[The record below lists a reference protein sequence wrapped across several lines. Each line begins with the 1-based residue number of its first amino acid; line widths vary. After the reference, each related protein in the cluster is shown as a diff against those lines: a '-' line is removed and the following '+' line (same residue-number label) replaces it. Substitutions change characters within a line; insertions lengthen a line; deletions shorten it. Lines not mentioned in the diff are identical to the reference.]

1 MPRAASANLQRP
13 VRLSPVGTLSLH
25 RRQDRLASVYP
36 VLKGAC
42 EFYQDFLV
50 TDPKSGYKVVSP
62 SNSPEN
68 HPGLGSYEDAGG
80 KKRSLAVFSG
90 VTMDNQMVYDLLNNT
105 ALAAGV
111 LGVDSEF
118 AACLDSLKAQLP
130 PMHVG
135 KYGQL
140 GNGFKTGTRS
150 AAAID
155 TSRTSGGFIPATGSR
170 HTPTPELFRAAKNRS
185 SDVVTPAV
193 AGLWVGKSA
202 SGPDCSTATTP

>member
-1 MPRAASANLQRP
+1 M
-13 VRLSPVGTLSLH
+13 
-25 RRQDRLASVYP
+25 
-36 VLKGAC
+36 
-42 EFYQDFLV
+42 
-50 TDPKSGYKVVSP
+50 
-62 SNSPEN
+62 
-68 HPGLGSYEDAGG
+68 
-80 KKRSLAVFSG
+80 FSG

-140 GNGFKTGTRS
+140 QEWLQDWDKERSSHRHVSHLWGLYPGNQISPYTN
-150 AAAID
+150 
-155 TSRTSGGFIPATGSR
+155 
-170 HTPTPELFRAAKNRS
+170 PELFQAAKNRS